1 MARNNLS
8 LFFFFSL
15 CCACFRC
22 RAATASSDSSSSLE
36 SSSQR
41 RHYYPS
47 KFDAEEMLL
56 LNQKRVAVE
65 TSQIYDDLTGES
77 GSFFENYYREEKV
90 EEEGERDL
98 SANAIVEK
106 ALLGARVSRESEEGV
121 AIENAIQN
129 VIKDAEM
136 QLQNFLEASSSTTTK
151 TTKTKTTAMIHPF
164 VKERRTFS

>member
-77 GSFFENYYREEKV
+77 GSFFENYYREEK